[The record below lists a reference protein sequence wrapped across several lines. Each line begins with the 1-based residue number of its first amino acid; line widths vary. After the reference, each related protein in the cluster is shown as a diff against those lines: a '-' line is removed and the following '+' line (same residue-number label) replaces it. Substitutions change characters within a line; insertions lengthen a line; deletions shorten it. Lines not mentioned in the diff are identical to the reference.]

1 MLETTILLVT
11 TLLFGKMIYWMYEN
25 RNNLGEKTK
34 ELFYDLSGILV
45 ILGVIAGCLWLV
57 VGFVCE
63 HALFCV
69 ILFLLWIN
77 MSPGGGGRSSPR
89 KRRFTEEL
97 ERGCYEMDLSRKEN
111 ERENILREIEDLE
124 RERDRIPTYN
134 GFLGGSD
141 LSESEIQYNRDRR
154 DELDR
159 EIRDK
164 EWKLRELDREIEYK
178 RRNL

>member
-1 MLETTILLVT
+1 MLETIILLVT

-45 ILGVIAGCLWLV
+45 ILGVIAGCIWLIV
-57 VGFVCE
+57 DFVCE
-63 HALFCV
+63 HALFCL
-69 ILFLLWIN
+69 ILFLFWIN
-77 MSPGGGGRSSPR
+77 MSIDDPPPPR

-97 ERGCYEMDLSRKEN
+97 EKGCYEMDLSRKEN

-164 EWKLRELDREIEYK
+164 EWELRELDREIEDK